1 MTSPHPHLQPYF
13 WPLNHGEILFS
24 GFLKLELE
32 SEARGGLVK
41 TQIAGPTKE
50 VSDSDNFHF

>member
-1 MTSPHPHLQPYF
+1 MWGKIILPNITVGFKLQCVSQ
-13 WPLNHGEILFS
+13 LL
-24 GFLKLELE
+24 
-32 SEARGGLVK
+32 GGLVK